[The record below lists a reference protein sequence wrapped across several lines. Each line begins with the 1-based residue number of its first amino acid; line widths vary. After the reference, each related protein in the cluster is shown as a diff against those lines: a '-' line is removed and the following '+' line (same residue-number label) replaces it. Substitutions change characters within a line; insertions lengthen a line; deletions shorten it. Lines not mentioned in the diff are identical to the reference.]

1 MALDSPDLIN
11 ANSQFWRGGGGP
23 DGDPYRNRPGLR
35 VVLVVTEASRALA
48 FGSGPTAA
56 IADKELQ
63 KALGLPP
70 KQRGTLRVDITN
82 WCKSVE
88 WGTGG
93 DEKYVSLNVT
103 LDNSK
108 GMFNGIPRGAMV
120 VIERRKPIYAQKG
133 KFYPMLSCH
142 LWNKTRTVNGRSEEM
157 VIELFDRMKWIAEYE
172 IPQKVYKK
180 DKAHKQ
186 GWTTRQILVDIA
198 RRANIPIG
206 EISTTFNSTKHT
218 RFETVGSVFDGI
230 QKLLKLHR
238 TKVDKKIKDAK
249 RGKPAKLRFIV
260 HCRDGKLNILTVK
273 DPASQAKA
281 LKSVPFFN
289 DSVGIEGASVS
300 EVMNDENFATR
311 LLLKASASTVKKNK
325 KNVPRKR
332 ITQKVVVINP
342 TDPNVQK
349 VFGIIEKE
357 DHTLRRQNLDLGQLR
372 KKGQEKLDKFINP
385 ETSIDFT
392 TRGYPNLWPGDF
404 ILLNSKKLGVRG
416 LYAIDTIAYTF
427 AGGQLTMQVS
437 VKSDS
442 LIENSYGKF
451 VVSGKTFDAFGNTAI
466 YTPTGFY

>member
-1 MALDSPDLIN
+1 MALDSPTIVN
-11 ANSQFWRGGGGP
+11 ADSQFWRGGGGP
-23 DGDPYRNRPGLR
+23 SGDPSRNRPGIR

-63 KALGLPP
+63 KSLGLPP

-88 WGTGG
+88 WGTGS
-93 DEKYVSLNVT
+93 DEKYITLNVT

-120 VIERRKPIYAQKG
+120 VIERRKPIHAQSG

-142 LWNKTRTVNGRSEEM
+142 LWNKNRSFTGRSEEM
-157 VIELFDRMKWIAEYE
+157 QLELFDRMKWIAEYDV
-172 IPQKVYKK
+172 PKKVYKK

-206 EISTTFNSTKHT
+206 EISTTFNLTKHT
-218 RFETVGSVFDGI
+218 RFETTGSVFDSI
-230 QKLLKLHR
+230 QKVLKAHR
-238 TKVDKKIKDAK
+238 TKLDKKIKDKK
-249 RGKPAKLRFIV
+249 RGKPTKVRFIV
-260 HCRDGKLNILTVK
+260 HCRDGKLNIITLK

-289 DSVGIEGASVS
+289 DSIGIETGSVT
-300 EVMNDENFATR
+300 EQMNDENFATR
-311 LLLKASASTVKKNK
+311 LLLKGSAAKPKKNK
-325 KNVPRKR
+325 KGVPHKK
-332 ITQKVVVINP
+332 ITQKVVTINP

-349 VFGIIEKE
+349 VFGVIEKE
-357 DHTLRRQNLDLGQLR
+357 DHVLRRQNLDLGQLR
-372 KKGQEKLDKFINP
+372 KKGQEKLDKYINP
-385 ETSIDFT
+385 ETTIEFT

-404 ILLNSKKLGVRG
+404 ILINSRKLGVRG
-416 LYAIDTIAYTF
+416 LYAIDTIGYSF
-427 AGGQLTMQVS
+427 AGGQLIMS
-437 VKSDS
+437 IAVKSDS
-442 LIENSYGKF
+442 LIENTYSKF
-451 VVSGKTFDAFGNTAI
+451 VVSGKTFDAFGNSEI